1 MFELFLFAIDTP
13 EQNHKVEVI
22 YINYYEKMVRIAYD
36 ILKNI
41 HDAEDA
47 AMNAL
52 VKICKNPERY
62 IYYKNE
68 EELKA
73 MLYTITEHAAIDRF
87 RKNRR
92 HSEKTVPL
100 DEDLAGGILE
110 LEDPEQDILEF
121 AIREE
126 NKNILI
132 SAIEELEILYRAPL
146 LLKYNYDCSGAEIA
160 RLLDLNVS
168 TVPVRIHRA
177 KKILKEKLLERGYIK

>member
-22 YINYYEKMVRIAYD
+22 YISYYEKMVRIAYN

-52 VKICKNPERY
+52 MKICKNPDRY
-62 IYYKNE
+62 IYYKDE

-92 HSEKTVPL
+92 HSEKTVAL
-100 DEDLAGGILE
+100 DEDLADGILE
-110 LEDPEQDILEF
+110 LKDPEQDILEF

-126 NKNILI
+126 NKNILV
-132 SAIEELEILYRAPL
+132 SAIGELEIMYRAPL
-146 LLKYNYDCSGAEIA
+146 LLKYKYDCSGAEIA

-168 TVPVRIHRA
+168 TVSVRIHRA